1 MLLSKIDKQ
10 SFNDNEIH
18 KIVFDDV
25 NDNGKSTTYAI
36 VFGNSML
43 IEQRVNTAV
52 LAYKNKRVKKLIFSG
67 GSNGVSNQEN
77 DKTPEAI
84 KMKDLAIKMGVDEKD
99 ILIDDKSNNSFENVD
114 YSFNLIANQQVNSI
128 AIITSEFHLKR
139 CKLIIQKKFPNLDV
153 ILIPSYDGYS
163 DNNNWFLSDNSWNSG
178 RSLVT
183 YEAGL
188 LIKYAKENK
197 IADTDISDLENISTL
212 RQ

>member
-1 MLLSKIDKQ
+1 MLLSKINNQDL
-10 SFNDNEIH
+10 NDTKIH
-18 KIVFDDV
+18 NIVFSDI
-25 NDNGKSTTYAI
+25 NDSGLCTTYAI

-43 IEQRVNTAV
+43 IEQRVKTAV
-52 LAYKNKRVKKLIFSG
+52 LAYKNKRVEKIIFSG

-84 KMKDLAIKMGVDEKD
+84 KMKKLAIKLGIDEKD
-99 ILIDDKSNNSFENVD
+99 ILVDDKSNNSFENVD
-114 YSFNLIANQQVNSI
+114 YSFGLIANQQVSSI

-139 CKLIIQKKFPNLDV
+139 CKLIIKKRFPNINV

-163 DNNNWFLSDNSWNSG
+163 DSNNWFLSDNSWNSG

-188 LIKYAKENK
+188 LIKYAKEKK
-197 IADTDISDLENISTL
+197 IADIDISDLENNLTL
-212 RQ
+212 R